1 MKRIGIVGAGFIS
14 ESHAQGINQ
23 SENTQLAGFQS
34 RTRASAESKS
44 ARFGGKVYETID
56 EMIAD
61 PEVDIIDIC
70 APSHLHEELAM
81 KVLEAKKPL
90 LLEKPIARTKES
102 AKALVDK
109 ARHDGT
115 PFMIC
120 QSLRFMPAYQA
131 IKKVIDQGEIGKI
144 KIAFA
149 ARLGQAP
156 NWGDGWYLDP
166 KKSGGVIFNLTLHD
180 YDYLRSLFG
189 PVESVY
195 GVGFKNSLDGY
206 EDVVGTLNFKS
217 GVKAVVDGS
226 LDMTSGYPFTMHM
239 RIDGTQGVIEY
250 KYIGGVNLD
259 EEATETLLLY
269 KERQLPAPVPI
280 EDGNAF
286 ANLISYFA
294 KCVENNQPTLLCMAE
309 ETVEVID
316 ILNSITESLNTGESV
331 RL

>member
-14 ESHAQGINQ
+14 ESHAAGINA
-23 SENTQLAGFQS
+23 SPNTQLAGFQS
-34 RTRASAESKS
+34 RTRASAEEK
-44 ARFGGKVYETID
+44 AAKFGGKVYDTIE

-70 APSHLHEELAM
+70 APSHLHESLGM

-90 LLEKPIARTKES
+90 LLEKPIARTKE
-102 AKALVDK
+102 AAQALVNK
-109 ARHDGT
+109 ARLDGT

-120 QSLRFMPAYQA
+120 QSLRFMPAYMALRKAVNEGQVG
-131 IKKVIDQGEIGKI
+131 KV

-166 KKSGGVIFNLTLHD
+166 QKSGGVIFNLTLHD
-180 YDYLRSLFG
+180 YDFFRTLFG

-195 GVGFKNSLDGY
+195 GVGALSERQGY
-206 EDVVGTLNFKS
+206 EDVVGSVSFKS

-226 LDMTSGYPFTMHM
+226 LNMTPGYPFTMHM
-239 RIDGTQGVIEY
+239 RIDGTEGTLEY

-259 EEATETLLLY
+259 QEADESLLLY
-269 KERQLPAPVPI
+269 KEGQPPKSLPG
-280 EDGNAF
+280 EGQDAF
-286 ANLISYFA
+286 SNLIGYFA
-294 KCVENNQPTLLCMAE
+294 DCVEKNEPTRLCMAE

-316 ILNSITESLNTGESV
+316 ILNGIQQSLHTGEAV